1 MGLVGFALG
10 GALGGVAGVLITPL
24 RPMSYDSDM
33 LLFVNGFA
41 AAILAGLKRPVLALA
56 GGLVLGISEA
66 MVAGYAKAS
75 YQSSL
80 ALLLALAILV
90 VQAVRRPA
98 LHAAEE

>member
-1 MGLVGFALG
+1 
-10 GALGGVAGVLITPL
+10 
-24 RPMSYDSDM
+24 M

-41 AAILAGLKRPVLALA
+41 AAILSGLKRPVLALA
-56 GGLVLGISEA
+56 GGVGLGVAEA

-80 ALLLALAILV
+80 ALLLTLGVLV
-90 VQAVRRPA
+90 VQAARRPA